1 MRSGFPPGLILT
13 LMLGLIVAG
22 CGEGWY
28 SPGAGD
34 DDGLLGGIGADLYLS
49 APGYVGYDGGG
60 PYYGYGMPGFF
71 GDDDDWGD
79 ED

>member
-1 MRSGFPPGLILT
+1 MRARLFRLLLLLPLAAP
-13 LMLGLIVAG
+13 LGS
-22 CGEGWY
+22 CGPGWY
-28 SPGAGD
+28 TPGTD
-34 DDGLLGGIGADLYLS
+34 DDGLGGIGADLFIG

-79 ED
+79 E